1 MQFKHFVECTFLS
14 AFSLIAFASLHSQA
28 AQDPIVV
35 PEPIPGRQQP
45 QYIIPEPVPSAYQEY
60 NHRYP
65 ELEQYPDPYPVAPAP
80 QFQGKVIGEVI
91 LPSPAD
97 FNSDLTMP
105 SPTSDLEKAHQLELE
120 KIEKELLLLQQQNQK
135 LSERN
140 GELES

>member
-65 ELEQYPDPYPVAPAP
+65 ELEQY
-80 QFQGKVIGEVI
+80 
-91 LPSPAD
+91 
-97 FNSDLTMP
+97 
-105 SPTSDLEKAHQLELE
+105 
-120 KIEKELLLLQQQNQK
+120 
-135 LSERN
+135 LS
-140 GELES
+140 LIHI